1 MVQQLQGEYVKQ
13 NARDYRSD
21 NSQAYY
27 SGIFRYTPD
36 FPWTTRKN
44 GAYGLEQQFEV
55 HLIDLIS
62 QQAEYDRRIH
72 LKEDA
77 RKGILQLSPE
87 LLAAIFTGALVQA
100 ACWWILNQKRLS
112 KEDTVKQF
120 TDIIM
125 KFY

>member
-1 MVQQLQGEYVKQ
+1 M
-13 NARDYRSD
+13 
-21 NSQAYY
+21 
-27 SGIFRYTPD
+27 
-36 FPWTTRKN
+36 
-44 GAYGLEQQFEV
+44 